1 MTVSDV
7 ICNQNSI
14 ILTKSRISTLCGEC
28 TDERRGHSIL
38 EHQDQAEAKSNNGY
52 PPEREVLRLSQS

>member
-7 ICNQNSI
+7 ICNQTSI

-28 TDERRGHSIL
+28 PDERTGHSIL
-38 EHQDQAEAKSNNGY
+38 EHEDQAEVKSNNGY
-52 PPEREVLRLSQS
+52 PPEREGLRLSQS